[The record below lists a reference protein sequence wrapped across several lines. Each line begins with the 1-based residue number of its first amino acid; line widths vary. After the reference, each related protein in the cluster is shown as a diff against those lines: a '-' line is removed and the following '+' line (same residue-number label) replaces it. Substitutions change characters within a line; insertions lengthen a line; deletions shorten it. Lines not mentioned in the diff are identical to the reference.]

1 VVVMRDA
8 KRWSRADGQDPIFQV
23 DQYGARRPDQLIFD
37 LHRASFLWRRGAVCY
52 GGSLSFSVYEFR
64 GFRRNV
70 LFNNCTIN
78 RFGLGKLPSQAF

>member
-1 VVVMRDA
+1 MIRTHCRWTNTNQRD
-8 KRWSRADGQDPIFQV
+8 RASS
-23 DQYGARRPDQLIFD
+23 D
-37 LHRASFLWRRGAVCY
+37 LHRDLLFFGRSWRRGAVCY

-78 RFGLGKLPSQAF
+78 RFGLGELPSQAF

>member
-1 VVVMRDA
+1 MRN
-8 KRWSRADGQDPIFQV
+8 DGAYRMVRTHFSGGSIRNHRLCKL
-23 DQYGARRPDQLIFD
+23 AISD
-37 LHRASFLWRRGAVCY
+37 LHRDLLFFGRFWRRVLFAS
-52 GGSLSFSVYEFR
+52 GSLSFSVYEFR